1 MERLRARHVHEPG
14 RVNARPLHAVDLLL
28 VAAGGAAGALLR
40 HGIDVAAP
48 DTLLPW
54 PTLAINVLGAFVLGV
69 LPAFAVLGRSHR
81 LALTL
86 GPGLLGGFTTVS
98 AWAGQVRDL
107 AASGHAATAGL
118 YLALTLGAG
127 LGAAALGHRVAHP
140 LGDPVR

>member
-1 MERLRARHVHEPG
+1 VSP
-14 RVNARPLHAVDLLL
+14 RPLHAVDLLL
-28 VAAGGAAGALLR
+28 IAVGGAAGALLR

-54 PTLAINVLGAFVLGV
+54 ATLAINVVGAFALGL
-69 LPAFAVLGRSHR
+69 LPAVAALGRSHR
-81 LALTL
+81 LALAL

-107 AASGHAATAGL
+107 TASGHAVTAGL

-127 LGAAALGHRVAHP
+127 LGAAALGQRVAHP
-140 LGDPVR
+140 RTAASR

>member
-1 MERLRARHVHEPG
+1 MS
-14 RVNARPLHAVDLLL
+14 ARPHAADLLL
-28 VAAGGAAGALLR
+28 VAAGGACGALLR

-54 PTLAINVLGAFVLGV
+54 PTLAINVVGAFVLGV

-81 LALTL
+81 LALVL

-98 AWAGQVRDL
+98 AWSGQVREL
-107 AASGHAATAGL
+107 AANGHAATAGL

-127 LGAAALGHRVAHP
+127 LSAAALGHRVAHP
-140 LGDPVR
+140 RREAVR